1 LSALGRATSR
11 RLACVPAAMLLA
23 CVAPEAAVAQLVP
36 GLPIAVEVRTGAALP
51 VGELGRESP
60 GLGAGTGI
68 VAAAALHV
76 PLASPLAFYASYAY
90 GRYGC
95 GACGAAGLD
104 GGLPEAGFEIG
115 LEVID
120 PLGMGRLDPWLA
132 AGVLLGRRLEIPDGA
147 DGFSS
152 DAAVG
157 WSVGAGVQVP
167 VAPALRLIP
176 GIRYRS
182 YSARFVFPDLGFG
195 FVEDGTLE
203 HELDVASLALEIGL
217 SYEL

>member
-1 LSALGRATSR
+1 LSALGATCR
-11 RLACVPAAMLLA
+11 QLACVPAAMLLA
-23 CVAPEAAVAQLVP
+23 CVAPAAAVAQLVP
-36 GLPIAVEVRTGAALP
+36 GLPIAVELRTGAALP

-68 VAAAALHV
+68 GAAAALHF
-76 PLASPLAFYASYAY
+76 PLASTLDVYGSYAY

-95 GACGAAGLD
+95 GACGAAGLE

-115 LEVID
+115 LEWID
-120 PLGMGRLDPWLA
+120 PLGLDRLDPWLA
-132 AGVLLGRRLEIPDGA
+132 AGLLLGRRLEIPDGA

-152 DAAVG
+152 DPAVG
-157 WSVGAGVQVP
+157 WSVGAGVRVP

-176 GIRYRS
+176 AIRYRS
-182 YSARFVFPDLGFG
+182 YAARFVFPDLGFG
-195 FVEDGTLE
+195 FVDDGALE
-203 HELDVASLALEIGL
+203 HQLDVASLALEIGL